1 MPSPLQGLKKE
12 TPPPLAIIKIVSMKD
27 DLEEGNDFGNF
38 TTDSQAVTM
47 QKKKDHARLIFLT
60 EPNVFQKDI
69 AKRVGT
75 SEVTLSKWVNTEGW
89 EKIRFDS
96 DFEKRENLKKL
107 HIQLKDHNDSIMS
120 RVEGARLPT
129 SKEMDVTIK
138 LTGAIKNLESE
149 RTIPQVVDV
158 MKDYFDWLRQ
168 YDLEESKRQLPFYDS
183 YIKSLRRQ

>member
-1 MPSPLQGLKKE
+1 MN
-12 TPPPLAIIKIVSMKD
+12 V
-27 DLEEGNDFGNF
+27 DLEEGSDFGNF

-60 EPNVFQKDI
+60 EPSVTQKEI

-89 EKIRFDS
+89 EKVRFDS
-96 DFEKRENLKKL
+96 DFQKRENLKKL
-107 HIQLKDHNDSIMS
+107 LIQLKDHNDSIMN
-120 RVEGARLPT
+120 REEGLRSPT

-158 MKDYFDWLRQ
+158 MKDYFDWLRSR
-168 YDLEESKRQLPFYDS
+168 DLEEAKRQLSTVDS
-183 YIKSLRRQ
+183 YIKHLYATNK